1 MNGSVT
7 AVKDYSSWS
16 ALKGVFS
23 DGKLYIYPN
32 TSKKSGAVNAGS
44 SVRYSKLGYT
54 GTANGVSITGVKVY
68 YSSQS
73 GAFDSFI
80 GSLSSSSGGARDNT
94 GEINTDVEYNYAK
107 LLQESLYLYDANM
120 CGSDVSAKSEFS
132 WRSNCH
138 TEDAKTT
145 YNGKTVDVSGGYHD
159 AEIMPSL
166 VCHRHIRL
174 QF

>member
-1 MNGSVT
+1 MLSPAPPDDDESEPINESNAADWIAVADVNGSVT

-16 ALKGVFS
+16 DLKGVFS

-73 GAFDSFI
+73 AMYELLLLFI
-80 GSLSSSSGGARDNT
+80 VIS
-94 GEINTDVEYNYAK
+94 
-107 LLQESLYLYDANM
+107 
-120 CGSDVSAKSEFS
+120 VS
-132 WRSNCH
+132 
-138 TEDAKTT
+138 
-145 YNGKTVDVSGGYHD
+145 
-159 AEIMPSL
+159 
-166 VCHRHIRL
+166 
-174 QF
+174 